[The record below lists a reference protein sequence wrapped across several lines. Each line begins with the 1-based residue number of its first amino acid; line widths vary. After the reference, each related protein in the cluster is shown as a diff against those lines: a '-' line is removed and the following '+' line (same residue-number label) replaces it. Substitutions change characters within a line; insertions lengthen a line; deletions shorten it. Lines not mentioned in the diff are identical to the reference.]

1 MYFINSTS
9 SYSEPHA
16 MRNGSGTRVHRN
28 CSQTTAF
35 HVTHL
40 PTLLRSFWRTFLE
53 KGVASWDK
61 IVESA
66 KQDIPRF
73 YQPCLNK
80 VCVGRRWKTR
90 RRVSQRFL
98 MVTTSNQLTWSPS
111 VDRKAV
117 DYNIHRNL
125 ILPKILSKTTIRQ
138 CSTQTSTNCIYP
150 AGRTK
155 RKSRLVPFYE
165 FGSIWTLNW

>member
-1 MYFINSTS
+1 MSSTS
-9 SYSEPHA
+9 SSSESHVKLN
-16 MRNGSGTRVHRN
+16 RSGTRVHHN

-35 HVTHL
+35 HVTHM
-40 PTLLRSFWRTFLE
+40 PTLLRSFWRKFLE
-53 KGVASWDK
+53 KGVASCVK
-61 IVESA
+61 HVLVQSA

-73 YQPCLNK
+73 KQFCLNK